1 MAGVRT
7 TCCLVAALAAVPA
20 EAAGQVGEG
29 SAAPDQP
36 WLTVL
41 LFSVLAAVC
50 VSAFVRVPL
59 FRVPVGTGPATRLRP
74 GVLVLGWVGAIVA
87 AQPGALAAAS
97 VARGWTEWDALPAL
111 AQSTL
116 LGLGANV
123 GSLAWLLAILVL
135 AGVRQAHA
143 AVAPAP
149 TAGRAPT
156 PAAALAPASAL
167 STPPASAPAMLSLAL
182 VFVSSLLAWPVWT
195 ALGGI
200 VTLIQERLG
209 SHVPTLGHETLDAM
223 VHSSDQGWRI
233 ASMLLALV
241 GAPVVEELAYR
252 GFLQQGIKRLQFS
265 RPVAVVCTSAV
276 FALMHWSVL
285 PAHAQASGLTV
296 LFTVS
301 VLWGWMFE
309 RTGRLWTCMLGHAL
323 FNLANLL
330 QALSV
335 GQ

>member
-7 TCCLVAALAAVPA
+7 ACCLVAALVAVPA

-29 SAAPDQP
+29 SAAPDQA

-59 FRVPVGTGPATRLRP
+59 FRIPLGTGPATRLRSD
-74 GVLVLGWVGAIVA
+74 VLVLGWVGAIVA
-87 AQPGALAAAS
+87 AQPGAWAAAS
-97 VARGWTEWDALPAL
+97 VAGAWTDWDALPAL

-123 GSLAWLLAILVL
+123 GSLAWLVAILVL
-135 AGVRQAHA
+135 AGVRWVEPAVEPAHA
-143 AVAPAP
+143 AAPF
-149 TAGRAPT
+149 
-156 PAAALAPASAL
+156 
-167 STPPASAPAMLSLAL
+167 TPPARAPAVLSLAL

-209 SHVPTLGHETLDAM
+209 SRAPTLGHEVLDAM
-223 VHSSDQGWRI
+223 VHSSDHGWRV

-241 GAPVVEELAYR
+241 SAPVVEELASR

-265 RPVAVVCTSAV
+265 RTVAVLCTSAV

-285 PAHAQASGLTV
+285 PAQAKASGLTV

-301 VLWGWMFE
+301 VLWGWLYE

>member
-1 MAGVRT
+1 M
-7 TCCLVAALAAVPA
+7 
-20 EAAGQVGEG
+20 
-29 SAAPDQP
+29 
-36 WLTVL
+36 L
-41 LFSVLAAVC
+41 LFGVLAAVC
-50 VSAFVRVPL
+50 MAAFVRAPL
-59 FRVPVGTGPATRLRP
+59 FRVPLGTGPGTRLRP
-74 GVLVLGWVGAIVA
+74 DVLVLGWMGAIVA
-87 AQPGALAAAS
+87 AQPGAWAATS
-97 VARGWTEWDALPAL
+97 VARAWTDWDALPVL

-116 LGLGANV
+116 LALGANL
-123 GSLAWLLAILVL
+123 GSLAWLLAIVAL
-135 AGVRQAHA
+135 AGMRRAEP
-143 AVAPAP
+143 AVAPA
-149 TAGRAPT
+149 RAAT
-156 PAAALAPASAL
+156 L
-167 STPPASAPAMLSLAL
+167 STPPAPPARAPAVLSLAL

-200 VTLIQERLG
+200 VTLVQERLG
-209 SHVPTLGHETLDAM
+209 SQVPTLGHETLDAM
-223 VHSSDQGWRI
+223 VHSSDQGWRV

-265 RPVAVVCTSAV
+265 RTVAVLCTSAV

-301 VLWGWMFE
+301 VLWGWLYE

>member
-1 MAGVRT
+1 M
-7 TCCLVAALAAVPA
+7 
-20 EAAGQVGEG
+20 
-29 SAAPDQP
+29 
-36 WLTVL
+36 L

-59 FRVPVGTGPATRLRP
+59 FRTPPGTGPATRLRP
-74 GVLVLGWVGAIVA
+74 DVLVLGWVGAIVA
-87 AQPGALAAAS
+87 AQPGAWAAAS
-97 VARGWTEWDALPAL
+97 VAGAWTDWDALPAL

-135 AGVRQAHA
+135 AGVRRSAPGLGH
-143 AVAPAP
+143 VAPIAP
-149 TAGRAPT
+149 PARAP
-156 PAAALAPASAL
+156 AV
-167 STPPASAPAMLSLAL
+167 LSLAL

-209 SHVPTLGHETLDAM
+209 SRAPTLGHEVLDAM
-223 VHSSDQGWRI
+223 VHSSDQWWRA

-252 GFLQQGIKRLQFS
+252 GFLQQGIKRLRFS
-265 RPVAVVCTSAV
+265 RTVAVLCTSAV

-301 VLWGWMFE
+301 VLWGWMYE